1 MDGGIT
7 LQHVVTVGTFLTV
20 VGGFAFGLWKYF
32 EGKIERTRS
41 DAALAT
47 KAVEIKADATASELA
62 AYRTH
67 VAETYTTK
75 AGMAEQTA
83 QIMKAIDGVS
93 GKLDHLNGRID
104 GLMKPA
110 TTRTRGS

>member
-1 MDGGIT
+1 MDAAIT
-7 LQHVVTVGTFLTV
+7 LQGVVTVGGFLLALF
-20 VGGFAFGLWKYF
+20 GAGFGLWKYF

-47 KAVEIKADATASELA
+47 KALEIKADSTVQELA
-62 AYRTH
+62 AHKLH

-83 QIMKAIDGVS
+83 QIMKAINGVS
-93 GKLDHLNGRID
+93 GKLDHLTGRID
-104 GLMKPA
+104 ALYRPTARRSG
-110 TTRTRGS
+110 GQ